1 MATTC
6 FFCSSTHNISERTYD
21 IPLCHGCQT
30 MERFQILLLQQLCFI
45 QSSLYEMREALRTPT
60 EQKSLEESQ

>member
-6 FFCSSTHNISERTYD
+6 FFCSSTRTISERPYD
-21 IPLCHGCQT
+21 IPLCHSCQT

-45 QSSLYEMREALRTPT
+45 QCSLYEMQEALSTPT
-60 EQKSLEESQ
+60 EKKD